1 MSPSSFIV
9 SDRVLG
15 NEAFSAQNLAIDRI
29 VQISNGTTPLGFALT
44 VLFVLVFLAV
54 LVRVGLVAAAA
65 FFFILLTLGTSPP
78 LILDQWYAGR
88 AMIALLVPLTLPLKE
103 TKSSDCSRV
112 TGKPKVSQGKSCRQT
127 AHNAAERGTVFPK
140 PGRCVCPRSQISRQ
154 TCPECRPGQ
163 GIRPRHSQ
171 SE

>member
-78 LILDQWYAGR
+78 LILDQ
-88 AMIALLVPLTLPLKE
+88 
-103 TKSSDCSRV
+103 
-112 TGKPKVSQGKSCRQT
+112 
-127 AHNAAERGTVFPK
+127 
-140 PGRCVCPRSQISRQ
+140 
-154 TCPECRPGQ
+154 
-163 GIRPRHSQ
+163 
-171 SE
+171 

>member
-1 MSPSSFIV
+1 MRDKFPEKLIRVHKHCKVASRNRHKFFSRCLNRSRYFRASSVGVVKSSVPSKKNIGIANLSPSSFIV

-78 LILDQWYAGR
+78 LILDQ
-88 AMIALLVPLTLPLKE
+88 
-103 TKSSDCSRV
+103 
-112 TGKPKVSQGKSCRQT
+112 
-127 AHNAAERGTVFPK
+127 
-140 PGRCVCPRSQISRQ
+140 
-154 TCPECRPGQ
+154 
-163 GIRPRHSQ
+163 
-171 SE
+171 